1 MPLAVLP
8 AALAAFWIMA
18 GFGVLFPVLPYFSQ
32 QLGLSMWEYAWLLGV
47 YPAVGVLAGPLWGR
61 FSDRFGRRPAIA
73 LGLAGFGLSF
83 VLFGLGQGFAE
94 LFGARVLGGALGAAA
109 LPAVF
114 AYAADVSPPERR
126 SAAMGVVGAALGLG
140 LAFGPALGGAL
151 SGYGLRVPFFAAGGI
166 AVLGGLAVWALL
178 PESLTSAVRESQAA
192 HRGRLESRGL
202 TGPRIARAL
211 FPYLLVGF
219 LLSMARLAIDV
230 TVAFLV
236 ADRLGRGPASVG
248 ALLFGLGLLAF
259 ALQGGAIRPLVARL
273 GDARVYAAGVVLMG
287 AGLLSVIWVQSWAA
301 VIVSGCLVVSGFAL
315 HTPTLTA
322 LLSRAAEGV
331 QGEAQGLNA
340 SVQSLARFAGPIVFA
355 PLYDWAPWAPFALA
369 AGLCALALA
378 AGAGRISPVRP
389 ALPSAR

>member
-166 AVLGGLAVWALL
+166 AVLGGA
-178 PESLTSAVRESQAA
+178 
-192 HRGRLESRGL
+192 GRLGAAAGEPHVSGPGESGRAPQPARKPRAD
-202 TGPRIARAL
+202 GP
-211 FPYLLVGF
+211 
-219 LLSMARLAIDV
+219 
-230 TVAFLV
+230 
-236 ADRLGRGPASVG
+236 ADRARSVSLSAGRLPALDGPPGDRRDRGVPGRGPAG
-248 ALLFGLGLLAF
+248 A
-259 ALQGGAIRPLVARL
+259 R
-273 GDARVYAAGVVLMG
+273 ARVGRRAAFRAGSAGVRAAGRRDPP
-287 AGLLSVIWVQSWAA
+287 AGRPA
-301 VIVSGCLVVSGFAL
+301 G
-315 HTPTLTA
+315 
-322 LLSRAAEGV
+322 RREGV
-331 QGEAQGLNA
+331 RGGRGADG
-340 SVQSLARFAGPIVFA
+340 A
-355 PLYDWAPWAPFALA
+355 PV
-369 AGLCALALA
+369 CC
-378 AGAGRISPVRP
+378 R
-389 ALPSAR
+389 